1 MTAGILVCGL
11 VAVASVFSFVIRAN
25 ASNRQMTVA
34 TTLLYDKVE
43 AFRSASFDDPIWTSP
58 NGTEHFVVSG
68 DRYTRYW
75 VIDSGSPRTV
85 TVIVY
90 AESNALTR
98 HRSELIRVI
107 TVVGPTF

>member
-11 VAVASVFSFVIRAN
+11 VAVASVFSFAVRAN
-25 ASNRQMTVA
+25 TANRQMAVA

-43 AFRSASFDDPIWTSP
+43 AFRSAPLSDALWTNS
-58 NGTEHFVVSG
+58 NGTEYLVVAGERYSREWAIGSG
-68 DRYTRYW
+68 R
-75 VIDSGSPRTV
+75 SKAV

-98 HRSELIRVI
+98 RRSELIRATTIVS
-107 TVVGPTF
+107 PSF